1 MLVVVLVVC
10 SVPAAVVNVVDVIAV
25 RDRHMAAAFT
35 VDMLMV
41 LMHSVTVG
49 WFTFVVMI
57 VMPPVKMS
65 VMHVVDMIPVRDR
78 DMPTPVAMGM
88 VMFGMLIVNFAGHHS
103 HRRSDA

>member
-1 MLVVVLVVC
+1 VLVVVLVVC

-25 RDRHMAAAFT
+25 RDGHMAAAFT
-35 VDMLMV
+35 VEMLMV

-57 VMPPVKMS
+57 VMPPVQMS
-65 VMHVVDMIPVRDR
+65 VMHIVDMIPVRDR
-78 DMPTPVAMGM
+78 DMPAPVAMSL
-88 VMFGMLIVNFAGHHS
+88 VVFGVLIVNFAGHVS